1 MTLGQII
8 EELEEL
14 KNEYRSD
21 VIVDIDFSRDSD
33 GYVIPLESI
42 TEIKADLINNTLFLE
57 LN

>member
-14 KNEYRSD
+14 RNEYGSD
-21 VIVDIDFSRDSD
+21 VMVDIDFSRDSD
-33 GYVIPLESI
+33 GYVIPSESI
-42 TEIKADLINNTLFLE
+42 TEIKADLINDTLFLE